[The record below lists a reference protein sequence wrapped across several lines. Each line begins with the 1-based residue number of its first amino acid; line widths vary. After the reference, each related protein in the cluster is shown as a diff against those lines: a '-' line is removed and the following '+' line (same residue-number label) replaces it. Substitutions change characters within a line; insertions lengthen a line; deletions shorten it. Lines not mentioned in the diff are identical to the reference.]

1 MSEEAQQYLD
11 FLNKAESEFNTTM
24 TNIDNSLTFYQKMED
39 KVKDF
44 SNDLEGYLFARNIE
58 KEELIERLQT
68 NERYKL
74 AQNSVSGNGN
84 FI

>member
-1 MSEEAQQYLD
+1 
-11 FLNKAESEFNTTM
+11 M
-24 TNIDNSLTFYQKMED
+24 TNIGNSLTFYQQMEY

-58 KEELIERLQT
+58 KEELIERLQA

-74 AQNSVSGNGN
+74 AQNSVPGNGN